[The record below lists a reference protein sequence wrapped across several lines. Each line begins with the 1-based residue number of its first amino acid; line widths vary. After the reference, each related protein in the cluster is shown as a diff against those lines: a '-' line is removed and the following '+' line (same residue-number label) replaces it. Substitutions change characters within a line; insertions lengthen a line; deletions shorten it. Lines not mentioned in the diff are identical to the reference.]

1 MSQQVTI
8 IITAIISIF
17 ASSGFWA
24 YITSKSK
31 KDDAEKKL
39 LTGLGY
45 DRIAHLGMTYIER
58 GWLTQDEYT
67 NFYDY
72 LYLPYKAMDG
82 IPSADKI
89 VEEVTRRCKI
99 VRTPPAETKGGT
111 SNG

>member
-1 MSQQVTI
+1 MSHEVTI
-8 IITAIISIF
+8 IITAIISVF

-24 YITSKSK
+24 YITHKSK
-31 KDDAEKKL
+31 KDDAERKL
-39 LTGLGY
+39 LVGLGY

-72 LYLPYKAMDG
+72 LYLPYKDMDG

-89 VEEVTRRCKI
+89 VEDVTRKCRV
-99 VRTPPAETKGGT
+99 VRFPPTETKGGFT
-111 SNG
+111 E